1 MEPVVKD
8 AEDGE
13 DQTDTDQDQ
22 QTDTDRTEG
31 EDSVTPPSQSRSP
44 SVHAQDA
51 EVDVFDGY
59 SFKGRHSV
67 VIDDDENSDLGDEED
82 EYEEDEEDISL
93 LKSPTSEDTKDQES
107 AMADTEDLTTEAE
120 TEEEREAEP
129 RTPEAR
135 PTILPAEAPMETKP
149 VTEPSQPTG
158 ITEPPAPT
166 KRPSADL
173 PRPSVDS
180 QRSETSSKS
189 GKLSIL
195 HKASAV
201 PRSSR
206 PTGKRREKSGI
217 AALDKDIGDSIDE
230 LTERE
235 EEDEWD
241 FVEAGVDE
249 ERNGSKGTSLFARGV
264 VDRYKLAVFRKST
277 PSRNG
282 NRTTSGT
289 SKRSGTEAV
298 SPSPSEKQS
307 RGHTPLSFRKK
318 APKTPPTSFSSSVWD
333 KVRDHM
339 PRVRKLAVKA
349 YHLDALDTSLGS
361 PIFAPNLQTI
371 EIHKIGTQNRPLP
384 LFFNGNTPKSSSIRL
399 SGISNWTPNNFTGLK
414 RLSIENVPQEL
425 PIDNFLDLLKANP
438 TLEHLELWNAELTPE
453 PTSHHITLPHL
464 RQLKFGSGSHQR
476 LLASLSLPSTCQL
489 ELTSMVLDSLDRYI
503 FEHAFP
509 SQSPSL
515 PNIIGDVR
523 KSKINI
529 GDGMM
534 E

>member
-31 EDSVTPPSQSRSP
+31 EDSVTTPSQSRSP

-82 EYEEDEEDISL
+82 EYEEDEEDVSL
-93 LKSPTSEDTKDQES
+93 LKSPMSEDTKDQES

-135 PTILPAEAPMETKP
+135 PTILPAEVPTETKP

-189 GKLSIL
+189 GKLSIP

-217 AALDKDIGDSIDE
+217 AALDKDIGDGIDE

-282 NRTTSGT
+282 NRTASGT

-307 RGHTPLSFRKK
+307 RGRTPLSFRKK
-318 APKTPPTSFSSSVWD
+318 APKTPPTSFSSS
-333 KVRDHM
+333 KRTLTH
-339 PRVRKLAVKA
+339 
-349 YHLDALDTSLGS
+349 
-361 PIFAPNLQTI
+361 
-371 EIHKIGTQNRPLP
+371 
-384 LFFNGNTPKSSSIRL
+384 SSSMGF
-399 SGISNWTPNNFTGLK
+399 SSAG
-414 RLSIENVPQEL
+414 
-425 PIDNFLDLLKANP
+425 
-438 TLEHLELWNAELTPE
+438 
-453 PTSHHITLPHL
+453 
-464 RQLKFGSGSHQR
+464 
-476 LLASLSLPSTCQL
+476 ASSAALNQSSATN
-489 ELTSMVLDSLDRYI
+489 T
-503 FEHAFP
+503 A
-509 SQSPSL
+509 SPSL
-515 PNIIGDVR
+515 
-523 KSKINI
+523 KSKQSARSMTSPSESEFSPNDDTTRPGVLGGEAFIRKPLPQSPTDERRKKKKKLKGAEKVLSI
-529 GDGMM
+529 FSPQRP
-534 E
+534 